1 MIDPA
6 TLTALVSSTVALLS
20 PLFAKAIDKGVEEIG
35 KSAAGA
41 LLTKLKERLGGT
53 PAQKPLED
61 LAALPEDPDNQAD
74 LRKQLKA
81 AVQADPALVAF
92 LQQWLEQGQQQAP
105 TLGITQTANVTGNN
119 NKTVQIA
126 GSGNSVS

>member
-6 TLTALVSSTVALLS
+6 TLTTLVSSTVALLS
-20 PLFAKAIDKGVEEIG
+20 PLLAKAVDKGVEEVG

-41 LLTKLKERLGGT
+41 LLGKLKERLGGT

-61 LAALPEDPDNQAD
+61 LAALPDDPDNQAD

-92 LQQWLEQGQQQAP
+92 LQQWLEQGQQQAQA
-105 TLGITQTANVTGNN
+105 LGIAQTANVTGND